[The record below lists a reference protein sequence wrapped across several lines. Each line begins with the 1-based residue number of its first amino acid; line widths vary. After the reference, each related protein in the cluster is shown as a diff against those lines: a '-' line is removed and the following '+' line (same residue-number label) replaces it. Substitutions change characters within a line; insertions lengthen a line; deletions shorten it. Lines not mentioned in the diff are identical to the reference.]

1 MIAPTLIIGLG
12 GTGSEIVSK
21 IEEEYRDSRERIGYA
36 IFDTDAN
43 ELRTIKNAGF
53 TGALIQTSE
62 NLTVGEYLNSDR
74 EAGDKWFPVHRTLNR
89 KTLTEGAG
97 QVRAISRLAFE
108 AMLRAGGMEP
118 LHQVIDNLYRL
129 NTDTMKQSLRIV
141 IVSSLAGGT
150 GSGLV
155 LPIGLYLRNY
165 LIETYQQYSSIIR
178 GFFIM
183 PEIFNLVSK
192 SPSERSSIQANTYAA
207 LRELN
212 AFLMR
217 GDGSLEPRFAK
228 TIRFEVPKPGSS
240 EKMNLDTMP
249 YDYCFLFDKR
259 SCSNEILSSFDE
271 YKRLAKESV
280 ISLALKE
287 TSRRIN
293 SSEDNIIKELC
304 RKIGQGGCNRYCGM
318 GTSKLVYPYEDIV
331 TYMADVWALNS
342 LDSEWLKYDRTFEQM
357 RQEEQR
363 TIRMGGNIKRTTR
376 DDAFTHA
383 IEVDRKDMLS
393 TIVLQQ
399 CCMDSGE
406 KIWDRYVQRLMDY
419 VREYVFSSES
429 AAGICK
435 ENLESILSEVDKRK
449 NLRECG
455 EELLGAMREYLQEA
469 QAFPRD
475 HVQELNIALFY
486 TSKSDE
492 EYYLKYWM
500 KSISE
505 EHFIHPVTMRYF
517 LYKLYEVLQRRIVDA
532 SQQIEDANKYLLSEE
547 FEKLDDPKTR
557 NREESREE
565 GTGKLSEK
573 EGILNGSERKS
584 EKERLNEKYTNDLIS
599 ITKRLENE
607 MIKVV
612 LEKGCEFVG
621 RLSSQFEQFFANLE
635 SLIEKIQDEKDMLYG
650 RYNCS
655 EGRTVRYVGMTQKC
669 RVAYQKL
676 LGGKNSAASVDSE
689 LCNTILDAVTSFTVD
704 AALSGEVSLSGF
716 YRKIASDMR
725 AYWKQT
731 IRDRYDMQINLNV
744 LQAVWKE
751 AEYELADVNRKIE
764 NEFNF
769 SDDLIKESENE
780 QELCRRYVV
789 SILEAMWK
797 LSIPF
802 ISKPIGEEPR
812 TIMAN
817 VFHKSVEYDTRL
829 REIVDKYLK
838 ERGGTASNT
847 ADRYTILFVQTIY
860 GLSLT
865 DFGKFSSNREGRYTP
880 DKPQE
885 GSAFCAYYEMVN
897 HIHPNYSRTMCLSPH
912 LDRNWHYI
920 NVMPEIDRKEQR
932 RIEKEICKAM
942 IYGLVLN
949 YITNRRTTKYAGHF
963 KYVLNFAEE
972 ELICNDDICDTFA
985 EVLTALIKNHMIVE
999 RILKEAEKDIC
1010 KTITAAKNLNTSY
1023 LYECLDS
1030 FQILEIDRLITNKM
1044 VEDGTVRKEFES
1056 EESGSEDSP
1065 ETVVRKIAEE
1075 KVISPHS
1082 ILEIGLIYSQTAP
1095 KEEYDEVFAVTLI
1108 QAAFDVLDETVRL
1121 YLINPDDVRYCL
1133 IDIIIKQYK
1142 LYYANLKKMEIIWP
1156 NLHLEPMAE
1165 QTKLLTGQK
1174 LRELG
1179 CLEEAEFILGT
1190 LSKEQHEELL
1200 KKKANEEK
1208 IKEMIYQTETEE
1220 DFRKASLAVV
1230 ESITER

>member
-1 MIAPTLIIGLG
+1 M
-12 GTGSEIVSK
+12 
-21 IEEEYRDSRERIGYA
+21 
-36 IFDTDAN
+36 
-43 ELRTIKNAGF
+43 
-53 TGALIQTSE
+53 
-62 NLTVGEYLNSDR
+62 
-74 EAGDKWFPVHRTLNR
+74 
-89 KTLTEGAG
+89 
-97 QVRAISRLAFE
+97 
-108 AMLRAGGMEP
+108 
-118 LHQVIDNLYRL
+118 
-129 NTDTMKQSLRIV
+129 
-141 IVSSLAGGT
+141 
-150 GSGLV
+150 
-155 LPIGLYLRNY
+155 
-165 LIETYQQYSSIIR
+165 
-178 GFFIM
+178 
-183 PEIFNLVSK
+183 
-192 SPSERSSIQANTYAA
+192 
-207 LRELN
+207 
-212 AFLMR
+212 
-217 GDGSLEPRFAK
+217 
-228 TIRFEVPKPGSS
+228 
-240 EKMNLDTMP
+240 
-249 YDYCFLFDKR
+249 
-259 SCSNEILSSFDE
+259 
-271 YKRLAKESV
+271 
-280 ISLALKE
+280 
-287 TSRRIN
+287 
-293 SSEDNIIKELC
+293 
-304 RKIGQGGCNRYCGM
+304 
-318 GTSKLVYPYEDIV
+318 
-331 TYMADVWALNS
+331 
-342 LDSEWLKYDRTFEQM
+342 
-357 RQEEQR
+357 
-363 TIRMGGNIKRTTR
+363 
-376 DDAFTHA
+376 
-383 IEVDRKDMLS
+383 
-393 TIVLQQ
+393 
-399 CCMDSGE
+399 
-406 KIWDRYVQRLMDY
+406 
-419 VREYVFSSES
+419 
-429 AAGICK
+429 
-435 ENLESILSEVDKRK
+435 
-449 NLRECG
+449 
-455 EELLGAMREYLQEA
+455 
-469 QAFPRD
+469 
-475 HVQELNIALFY
+475 
-486 TSKSDE
+486 
-492 EYYLKYWM
+492 KYWM

-635 SLIEKIQDEKDMLYG
+635 SLIEKIQDEKDMLDG

-780 QELCRRYVV
+780 QELCCRYVV

-1065 ETVVRKIAEE
+1065 ETVVRKIVEE
-1075 KVISPHS
+1075 KAISPHS

>member
-399 CCMDSGE
+399 CCTDSGE

-635 SLIEKIQDEKDMLYG
+635 SLIEKIQDEKDMLDG

-1044 VEDGTVRKEFES
+1044 VEDGIVRKEFES

-1065 ETVVRKIAEE
+1065 ETVVRKIVEE
-1075 KVISPHS
+1075 KAISPHS

-1133 IDIIIKQYK
+1133 IDIIIKQYQ

>member
-1 MIAPTLIIGLG
+1 M
-12 GTGSEIVSK
+12 
-21 IEEEYRDSRERIGYA
+21 
-36 IFDTDAN
+36 
-43 ELRTIKNAGF
+43 
-53 TGALIQTSE
+53 
-62 NLTVGEYLNSDR
+62 
-74 EAGDKWFPVHRTLNR
+74 
-89 KTLTEGAG
+89 
-97 QVRAISRLAFE
+97 
-108 AMLRAGGMEP
+108 
-118 LHQVIDNLYRL
+118 
-129 NTDTMKQSLRIV
+129 
-141 IVSSLAGGT
+141 
-150 GSGLV
+150 
-155 LPIGLYLRNY
+155 
-165 LIETYQQYSSIIR
+165 
-178 GFFIM
+178 
-183 PEIFNLVSK
+183 
-192 SPSERSSIQANTYAA
+192 
-207 LRELN
+207 
-212 AFLMR
+212 
-217 GDGSLEPRFAK
+217 
-228 TIRFEVPKPGSS
+228 
-240 EKMNLDTMP
+240 
-249 YDYCFLFDKR
+249 
-259 SCSNEILSSFDE
+259 
-271 YKRLAKESV
+271 
-280 ISLALKE
+280 
-287 TSRRIN
+287 
-293 SSEDNIIKELC
+293 
-304 RKIGQGGCNRYCGM
+304 
-318 GTSKLVYPYEDIV
+318 
-331 TYMADVWALNS
+331 
-342 LDSEWLKYDRTFEQM
+342 
-357 RQEEQR
+357 
-363 TIRMGGNIKRTTR
+363 
-376 DDAFTHA
+376 
-383 IEVDRKDMLS
+383 
-393 TIVLQQ
+393 
-399 CCMDSGE
+399 
-406 KIWDRYVQRLMDY
+406 
-419 VREYVFSSES
+419 
-429 AAGICK
+429 
-435 ENLESILSEVDKRK
+435 
-449 NLRECG
+449 
-455 EELLGAMREYLQEA
+455 
-469 QAFPRD
+469 
-475 HVQELNIALFY
+475 
-486 TSKSDE
+486 
-492 EYYLKYWM
+492 
-500 KSISE
+500 
-505 EHFIHPVTMRYF
+505 
-517 LYKLYEVLQRRIVDA
+517 
-532 SQQIEDANKYLLSEE
+532 
-547 FEKLDDPKTR
+547 
-557 NREESREE
+557 
-565 GTGKLSEK
+565 
-573 EGILNGSERKS
+573 
-584 EKERLNEKYTNDLIS
+584 
-599 ITKRLENE
+599 
-607 MIKVV
+607 
-612 LEKGCEFVG
+612 
-621 RLSSQFEQFFANLE
+621 
-635 SLIEKIQDEKDMLYG
+635 
-650 RYNCS
+650 
-655 EGRTVRYVGMTQKC
+655 
-669 RVAYQKL
+669 
-676 LGGKNSAASVDSE
+676 
-689 LCNTILDAVTSFTVD
+689 
-704 AALSGEVSLSGF
+704 
-716 YRKIASDMR
+716 
-725 AYWKQT
+725 
-731 IRDRYDMQINLNV
+731 
-744 LQAVWKE
+744 
-751 AEYELADVNRKIE
+751 
-764 NEFNF
+764 
-769 SDDLIKESENE
+769 
-780 QELCRRYVV
+780 V

-1044 VEDGTVRKEFES
+1044 VEDGIVRKEFES

-1065 ETVVRKIAEE
+1065 ETVVRKIVEE
-1075 KVISPHS
+1075 KAISPHS

-1133 IDIIIKQYK
+1133 IDIIIKQYQ